1 MKSGKIFILITFL
14 VGCAL
19 LGGCA
24 IFDSV
29 SGMVGLNKTGTV
41 IVKTTYIRSSYSVVA
56 SDLLEVKR
64 GQTLDIIEE
73 TEFGEAQKVLWYRV
87 RAHDEDE
94 TEGWIEAQNVITS
107 ELLEKSRKLADEI
120 KSAPPQASGQLRA
133 ASNLRLTP
141 EMSNENVI
149 YKLDNG
155 STFEIIDWNF
165 VPKTDVSEVDDVKKN
180 EQKAPRGRTRNEE
193 IEAAKEAN
201 EPEKLD
207 EKYDVWYQ
215 VKLDPSVSP
224 APAGWLFGRQVELL
238 VPSDIVFYQQN
249 NKKFVTWARLDNAG
263 ADGEKFTE
271 RDKESKASKPGAWVI
286 LSRTNTVK
294 AIDGTEPDFD
304 GITLLG
310 YDKYDQQHYR
320 IYPVF
325 GEVWGVLPLRV
336 EGTGDSRTFTIK
348 LRNNTNGQ
356 LEDKRFVITSS
367 KNRMVVTPPADMAN
381 YEKKEG
387 R

>member
-1 MKSGKIFILITFL
+1 MKSGKIFILVIFL
-14 VGCAL
+14 VGCAFL
-19 LGGCA
+19 SGCA

-29 SGMVGLNKTGTV
+29 SGMVGLSKTGTV

-73 TEFGEAQKVLWYRV
+73 TEFGESQKVLWFRV

-107 ELLEKSRKLADEI
+107 ELLEKSRKLSEEI
-120 KSAPPQASGQLRA
+120 KNAQPQASGQLRA

-165 VPKTDVSEVDDVKKN
+165 VPKADVSEVDDVKKN

-356 LEDKRFVITSS
+356 LEDKRFVIITS

-381 YEKKEG
+381 YEKK
-387 R
+387 